1 MVSVLIV
8 GATRGLGASL
18 TKQYASQSANTVFG
32 TARSAS
38 TPADSPKGV
47 TWLHN
52 VDLTKSDVG
61 EKLVDQFESRKPLDF
76 VVRTKPSNFS
86 RFRTFSVLTTQV
98 HHRRSLHH

>member
-18 TKQYASQSANTVFG
+18 AKQYASQASNIVFG

-38 TPADSPKGV
+38 PPENSPKGV

-52 VDLTKSDVG
+52 VDLMQPDVG
-61 EKLVDQFESRKPLDF
+61 EKLVGQFETKKPLDV
-76 VVRTKPSNFS
+76 VVRTKPKN
-86 RFRTFSVLTTQV
+86 V
-98 HHRRSLHH
+98 